1 MLARFYP
8 TASFVEVVV
17 VLASV
22 MASSLRHRRVRARLG
37 VRRLALASALL
48 LELAPSFPTRV
59 RVVAQAC
66 SLLLSCLVVLC
77 FAVECLRLFRHGT
90 RQEPEYEHPNLHP
103 PFACM
108 PGIATSQGRCVAPG
122 IRPRSLY
129 EMDRHELGHFCR
141 QCISLLH
148 SGRLH
153 AMSEIPS

>member
-22 MASSLRHRRVRARLG
+22 MASSLRQRRVRAHLG

-66 SLLLSCLVVLC
+66 SLLLSCLVVQD
-77 FAVECLRLFRHGT
+77 FAVGYQGRFRHGI
-90 RQEPEYEHPNLHP
+90 RQAPECGRRSLRLL
-103 PFACM
+103 FACM
-108 PGIATSQGRCVAPG
+108 PGTPIFVGRCGAPG
-122 IRPRSLY
+122 TRPRSWC
-129 EMDRHELGHFCR
+129 EMDRHGLDGLCR
-141 QCISLLH
+141 QCRLQLRSERLL
-148 SGRLH
+148 LT
-153 AMSEIPS
+153 SETP

>member
-8 TASFVEVVV
+8 TASFVKVVV

-22 MASSLRHRRVRARLG
+22 RASSLRQRRVRAHLG
-37 VRRLALASALL
+37 VCRLALASALL

-66 SLLLSCLVVLC
+66 SLLLSCLVLQD
-77 FAVECLRLFRHGT
+77 FAVEYQGRFRYGT
-90 RQEPEYEHPNLHP
+90 RQAPEYEHPNLHP

-122 IRPRSLY
+122 LRPRSLY
-129 EMDRHELGHFCR
+129 EMDRHELGDFCR

-148 SGRLH
+148 SGRLQP
-153 AMSEIPS
+153 MTERP